1 MLTFTVIR
9 RLIDETIKHFN
20 RIDILILNAGISAH
34 VKFDEINDLNI
45 FNEIMKTNFYGY
57 IYPTK

>member
-1 MLTFTVIR
+1 MLFFTVIR